1 MEVAEYPESKLSED
15 IIRASYYVANGYKM
29 SKLKM
34 ESSELH
40 DTFRDDICDLLNDRG
55 IHCVAEKF
63 FPKPLREAVFKGKKI
78 RHFADLMIEDSVLIE
93 IKVGTKDYLFSEENF
108 LAFQGQCLETLEY
121 SGLKL
126 ILLVRVLN
134 DGNWK
139 VDVKRFVL

>member
-1 MEVAEYPESKLSED
+1 MEKEYPESKLCED

-40 DTFRDDICDLLNDRG
+40 DTFRDDICDLLNNRG
-55 IHCVAEKF
+55 IHCVSEKL
-63 FPKPLREAVFKGKKI
+63 FPKPLREAVVKGKRI
-78 RHFADLMIEDSVLIE
+78 RHFADMMVADKVLVE
-93 IKVGTKDYLFSEENF
+93 IKVGTKDYLFSELSF

-121 SGLKL
+121 SGLKV
-126 ILLVRVLN
+126 ILLLRLLN

-139 VDVKRFVL
+139 VDVKRYVL